1 MFLNSKIQF
10 SIVLF
15 IVSFSQIFAQT
26 TLQYNVKP
34 QDKFAYSV
42 SADINQSF
50 SQMGQETNVNMKM
63 TSDLDIKI
71 TNVTKNITM
80 QMKYIQP
87 MISMSGME
95 AMGVADTTIDASSQ
109 LDFKME
115 YEFTKNGSILSYKIV
130 EEKTIEMD
138 QQAKMMKQQVTSQLK
153 QSTDF
158 LIYQYPTKSLKIG
171 DTWNTNDTVDV
182 NGIKTVRN
190 FVHTLQAIKK
200 ENGNDVA
207 EIITKSTNISVN
219 GTTNQMGM
227 EMEVRGGVTINAYSK
242 VDVKTGLVQN
252 MEMTNNSDIT
262 MSMSSPMEMTI
273 PITLKMVTKLSKK

>member
-1 MFLNSKIQF
+1 MFLNSKIQL
-10 SIVLF
+10 SLVLF

-34 QDKFAYSV
+34 KDKFAYTV
-42 SADINQSF
+42 SSDINQSF
-50 SQMGQETNVNMKM
+50 SQMGQETNVTMKM
-63 TSDLDIKI
+63 TSDLDIQI

-80 QMKYIQP
+80 QMKYVQP

-115 YEFTKNGSILSYKIV
+115 YEFTKNGAILSYKIID
-130 EEKTIEMD
+130 EKTVEMD

-190 FVHTLQAIKK
+190 FVHTLQSIKK

-219 GTTNQMGM
+219 GSTNQMGM

-242 VDVKTGLVQN
+242 VDVKSGLVLN

-273 PITLKMVTKLSKK
+273 PITLKMITKLAKK